1 MANNCS
7 SGSFADQAE
16 WSVRKGGSVNVNWG
30 PDCYTG
36 LYAISKK
43 KEMQEKKFVVCTMV
57 GKTVQVS
64 GFALHDTAAY
74 AKDLLEQI
82 VGTGNVYAL
91 KLRHPKKIT
100 ATSRAYA
107 IVQFQTE
114 EHASLVKSAAQRN
127 ILRSGH
133 YYLKVHPSD
142 RDIVPRPRVS
152 MFKLEDATLHFG
164 CLLRERVLSALWSR
178 TQVSVEFGF
187 NLKKIHFYLHLPNSS
202 VEYKLELSYESI
214 WEIQLH
220 CPPRSQVKFLLIQ
233 VQAAPKIYEP
243 TAPRPGV
250 MYEDP
255 SFNFFR
261 DYTDDQWTRTTDF
274 TPSCRIGQSYVLCL
288 EVPRWRDLPNIHDY
302 FFHYKEYNHD
312 FECRSGGCP
321 YSSDTRFAP
330 IVKSHGYIPYEIL
343 FKINHLVQNGTL
355 SGPTVDDNF
364 FRLVSPAF
372 APIDHIKR
380 ALEMMPYLK
389 KTCLNPTSW
398 ISQQY
403 SKFRRSRYIQ
413 ASPNISLE
421 DGLVYVYR
429 VQVTPAKVYFYGPE
443 INVSNRVVR
452 NFSADIENFLR
463 ISFVDEDC
471 EKLRATDLSP
481 RSASGHDAKRTALYN
496 RVLSVLSDGITIG
509 DKKFEFLAFSSSQLR
524 DNSAWMFASRQGL
537 TASNIRKWMGD
548 FRNIRN
554 VAKYAARLGQS
565 FSSSTETLKVH
576 KHEVEEIPDITNGTK
591 HVFSDGIGKISSA
604 FANEV
609 AMKCNLKRFAP
620 SAFQIRYG
628 GYKGIVAI
636 DPTSRWKLSLRK
648 SMLKFQSDNITVD
661 VLAYSKYQPCFLNR
675 QLITLL
681 STLGVRD
688 SVFELKQKE
697 AVNQL
702 NRMVTEPQAA
712 MEAIE
717 LMPMGEITSAVKE
730 LLLCGYQ
737 PDVEPYLSMLLQT
750 FRASKLLELKT
761 KSRIFIPKGRAMM
774 GCLDETRILKYEEVF
789 IQVTSGANSN
799 DKFVER
805 LSLPKTL
812 VSTQVMYG
820 FSRLLIFLF
829 CTTWPHPNECS
840 GSDLDGDIYFV
851 SWDPSLIPP
860 RVVAPMDYTPAPTET
875 LDHDVTIE
883 EVEEY
888 FTNYIVNE
896 SLGIIANAHVVF
908 ADKEDLKAE
917 SSPCIKLAKL
927 FSIAV
932 DFPKT
937 GVPAQ
942 IPPEL
947 HVKEYPDFM
956 EKLDKVTYESK
967 GIIGKLYREI
977 KKHTPHIKHFTMEVA
992 KWSYDTDLIVDGYED
1007 YITEAMMLK
1016 EEYDFKLGNLM
1027 DHYGI
1032 KSEAEII
1039 SGCILKMAKNFTKNS
1054 DADAI
1059 RLAVRSLRKEARLWF
1074 SGMSSDDHRND
1085 HDASEAKAS
1094 AWYHVTY
1101 HPEYWGCY
1109 NEGYER
1115 PHLISFP
1122 WCVYEKLLRIKQ
1134 RRKFVRKMQPE
1145 VLSLYNLR
1153 I

>member
-1 MANNCS
+1 M
-7 SGSFADQAE
+7 G
-16 WSVRKGGSVNVNWG
+16 V
-30 PDCYTG
+30 
-36 LYAISKK
+36 
-43 KEMQEKKFVVCTMV
+43 
-57 GKTVQVS
+57 KTLQVS
-64 GFALHDTAAY
+64 GFALDDSADY
-74 AKDLLEQI
+74 VKDLLERI
-82 VGTGNVYAL
+82 VGCGNVYAV
-91 KLRHPKKIT
+91 KLRHPKNVT

-114 EHASLVKSAAQRN
+114 EHASLVKNAAQRK
-127 ILRSGH
+127 ILRRGH

-152 MFKLEDATLHFG
+152 MFKLEDVTLHFG
-164 CLLRERVLSALWSR
+164 CLLKETILSALWSR
-178 TQVSVEFGF
+178 KGVSVEFGF
-187 NLKKIHFYLHLPNSS
+187 NLKKIYFYLQLPNSS
-202 VEYKLELSYESI
+202 IEYKLELSHESI
-214 WEIQLH
+214 WEIQLQR
-220 CPPRSQVKFLLIQ
+220 PPKSQTKFLLIQ
-233 VQAAPKIYEP
+233 VQAAPKIYEQ
-243 TAPRPGV
+243 TPRRSGV

-255 SFNFFR
+255 LFNYFR
-261 DYTDDQWTRTTDF
+261 DHTDDQWTRTTDF
-274 TPSCRIGQSYVLCL
+274 TSSSSIGQSYILCL
-288 EVPRWRDLPNIHDY
+288 EVPRRCDLPNIRDY
-302 FFHYKEYNHD
+302 FFYYHEYNHD
-312 FECRSGGCP
+312 FECRSGGYP
-321 YSSDTRFAP
+321 YSSDTRFVP
-330 IVKSHGYIPYEIL
+330 IVKSRGYVPYEIL

-355 SGPTVDDNF
+355 SGPTVDDSF

-372 APIDHIKR
+372 VPIDHIKR
-380 ALEMMPYLK
+380 ALEMMSYLK
-389 KTCLNPTSW
+389 KTCLNPTM
-398 ISQQY
+398 
-403 SKFRRSRYIQ
+403 
-413 ASPNISLE
+413 
-421 DGLVYVYR
+421 
-429 VQVTPAKVYFYGPE
+429 YFYGPE

-452 NFSADIENFLR
+452 NFSSDIENFLR

-481 RSASGHDAKRTALYN
+481 RSASGHDANRTALYK

-509 DKKFEFLAFSSSQLR
+509 GKNFEFLAFSSSQLR

-537 TASNIRKWMGD
+537 AASDIRTWMGD

-565 FSSSTETLKVH
+565 FSSSTETLKVQ
-576 KHEVEEIPDITNGTK
+576 KYEVEEISDIKNGTQ

-628 GYKGIVAI
+628 GYKGVVAV

-661 VLAYSKYQPCFLNR
+661 VLAYSKYQPGFLNR

-688 SVFELKQKE
+688 SVFEQKQEE

-702 NRMVTEPQAA
+702 NKMVTDPQAA
-712 MEAIE
+712 IEAIE
-717 LMPMGEITSAVKE
+717 LMPMGEITNAVKE

-737 PDVEPYLSMLLQT
+737 PDDEPYLSMLLQT

-761 KSRIFIPKGRAMM
+761 KSRILIPKGRAMM
-774 GCLDETRILKYEEVF
+774 GCLDETRTLKYGQVF
-789 IQVTSGANSN
+789 IRATSGVN
-799 DKFVER
+799 DNDR
-805 LSLPKTL
+805 
-812 VSTQVMYG
+812 
-820 FSRLLIFLF
+820 
-829 CTTWPHPNECS
+829 PHPNECS

-860 RVVAPMDYTPAPTET
+860 RMVTPMDYTPAPTET

-896 SLGIIANAHVVF
+896 SLGMIANAHVVF

-917 SSPCIKLAKL
+917 SSPCIELAKL

-937 GVPAQ
+937 GVPAL

-967 GIIGKLYREI
+967 GVIGKLYREI
-977 KKHTPHIKHFTMEVA
+977 KKHTPHIKHFTREVA
-992 KWSYDTDLIVDGYED
+992 RRSYDTDMIVDGYED
-1007 YITEAMMLK
+1007 YITEAMALK
-1016 EEYDFKLGNLM
+1016 DEYDFKLGNLM

-1039 SGCILKMAKNFTKNS
+1039 SGCILKMAKNFTKKS

-1059 RLAVRSLRKEARLWF
+1059 RLAVRSLRKEARSRF
-1074 SGMSSDDHRND
+1074 SEMSLDDNGHG

-1101 HPEYWGCY
+1101 HPEFWGCY

-1115 PHLISFP
+1115 PHFISFP
-1122 WCVYEKLLRIKQ
+1122 WCIYEKLLRIKQ

-1145 VLSLYNLR
+1145 LFSLHNLR